1 MSVVTVQVGQ
11 CGNQLGHQLFS
22 TLLQEAQHGADA
34 TQAAIAD
41 TFFREPGCSQRL
53 GLPVA
58 RAVLVDTED
67 KVVSRVLRS
76 AENTGRWSYDAS
88 RCTSRQ
94 SGAAN
99 NWANGYMKQGPV
111 VRDAVCDG
119 LRREAEACDSMQV
132 RGGQWRAVAG
142 SGGQWQAVVGS
153 GGAGG
158 EGD

>member
-22 TLLQEAQHGADA
+22 TILQEAQHGAED
-34 TQAAIAD
+34 TQEAIAE
-41 TFFREPGCSQRL
+41 TFFREPSGRGRGR

-67 KVVSRVLRS
+67 KVVSQVLRS
-76 AENTGRWSYDAS
+76 AENTGRWSYDAA

-99 NWANGYMKQGPV
+99 NWANGYMNQGPV
-111 VRDAVCDG
+111 VQDAVVDG

-132 RGGQWRAVAG
+132 CCT
-142 SGGQWQAVVGS
+142 
-153 GGAGG
+153 GAGG
-158 EGD
+158 GDGWSDRDGR